1 MVLKWTPNQ
10 MMSNGSTSSQEDSPQ
25 LPTKSKFNIWDFSM
39 HVDINSI
46 VYLHCHQQEG
56 DDRISIVLVAHD
68 GVQYPPILFTKGSQ
82 FISFLT
88 CFETGLGSNGC
99 LDPSLLKNEEIGLNF

>member
-25 LPTKSKFNIWDFSM
+25 LPKSKFNIWDFSM